1 MHTPGATGRYSRAM
15 RGRHHRTVKLI
26 ERPGSEGYLK
36 LLAVVGMTGLGLWLV
51 VAAIGMLTGVASVD
65 PTAVVPFL
73 FAILTLLVPSVGYP
87 EIRRWPYRHLS
98 ATERLGIDDRDARD

>member
-1 MHTPGATGRYSRAM
+1 M